1 MKVVNIALV
10 EDDADVREGWEYI
23 LAQTDGLQCT
33 GSFPTGENFLADLET
48 GSPDVVL
55 MDIQLPGMS
64 GIQCIKQ
71 AKEKCPS
78 LQCIMLTVFDDQ
90 DSIFQALSAGATG
103 YLLKTASPGMLVNAV
118 REVHRGESP
127 MSGSIA
133 RKVIQYFQQPSASI
147 IPKESEKSDS
157 HRDKLTEREIEIV
170 QRLSDGRLYKEIA
183 NDLNISM
190 DTVRSHIRNVYE
202 KLQVRNRTEAV
213 NKVFRP

>member
-1 MKVVNIALV
+1 
-10 EDDADVREGWEYI
+10 
-23 LAQTDGLQCT
+23 
-33 GSFPTGENFLADLET
+33 
-48 GSPDVVL
+48 
-55 MDIQLPGMS
+55 MS

-71 AKEKCPS
+71 AKAKRPS

-103 YLLKTASPGMLVNAV
+103 YLLKTASPDTLLNAI

-133 RKVIQYFQQPSASI
+133 RKVIQYFQQPSAPV
-147 IPKESEKSDS
+147 IPKKSDKPDS
-157 HRDKLTEREIEIV
+157 YRDKLTEREVEIV
-170 QRLSDGRLYKEIA
+170 QSLSEGRLYKEIA

-213 NKVFRP
+213 NKVFRS